1 MKQSGLI
8 AIAILAIAA
17 VTASD
22 FTDAKRLGGGK
33 SLGAQRQ
40 SVAPSNT
47 APPASAPSAA
57 PSGAAS
63 QPVMPAQAGAAAAAK
78 TAAPAAAK
86 SGLSKWMGPIAGL
99 AAGLGLAA
107 LLSHFGLS
115 EGFASMLLI
124 GLLVV
129 GVVLVVRMFLARRT
143 PVKSAMQYAGP
154 SGLDTKPGGYETQPA
169 PSLGST
175 SASRLEPTIASAAAP
190 TASFSRPLPPDFD
203 AAAFVEQAKLQFT
216 RLQAAFDRGDRKLM
230 ADVMTPAMLTEI
242 ERDLDTRGEHRPTAI
257 VELQAAVLEV
267 KTEGRDHWASV
278 RFTGMLREDDSL
290 LPTPVDEIWNLTK
303 PVDGRSGW
311 LLAGIEQMQTA

>member
-1 MKQSGLI
+1 MKQSGFI
-8 AIAILAIAA
+8 AIAVLAIAA
-17 VTASD
+17 VVATD
-22 FTDAKRLGGGK
+22 FADAKRMGGGR
-33 SLGAQRQ
+33 SFGAQRQ

-47 APPASAPSAA
+47 APPAST

-63 QPVMPAQAGAAAAAK
+63 QPVMPAQAGAAAAAR
-78 TAAPAAAK
+78 TAAPAAAT

-143 PVKSAMQYAGP
+143 PVKPAMQYAGP

-169 PSLGST
+169 PSVGST
-175 SASRLEPTIASAAAP
+175 SRLEPTLASAAAP
-190 TASFSRPLPPDFD
+190 GASFSRPLPPDFD
-203 AAAFVEQAKLQFT
+203 AAAFVEQAKLQFI
-216 RLQAAFDRGDRKLM
+216 RLQAAYDRGDRKLM
-230 ADVMTPAMLTEI
+230 ADVMTPAMLAEI
-242 ERDLDTRGEHRPTAI
+242 GRDLDTRGEHRPTAI